1 MKFIRAEYRPAGA
14 LADGMEQLDP
24 FSVLDALIRAGLG
37 SVPQVMIDRDQF
49 RRAMAGEKIAPTAAQ
64 LREIRKRDSRPER
77 IEYFRERRTVRAEGR
92 EAHGDHV

>member
-1 MKFIRAEYRPAGA
+1 MKYIRAEYRPAGA
-14 LADGMEQLDP
+14 LAESMEKLDP

-49 RRAMAGEKIAPTAAQ
+49 RRAMAGEKVKPTKAQ

-77 IEYFRERRTVRAEGR
+77 IEYFRARRTARAGGLQ
-92 EAHGDHV
+92 A